1 MFYTLIHIKCI
12 HSRVLKT
19 HVYETA
25 VSSMDTRCPPEPVPV
40 TNYCLLLR
48 NGTMPPERFKE
59 WQLECRRHEQD
70 LEAWRQWQ
78 TRDKELKAE
87 ALDALLKSEAE
98 ALALRQEAAAKDAL
112 PGEEA
117 AAEEPVVNEAD
128 GPLQAGGTAARSKR
142 IRWSCRS
149 IKSTW
154 AIKGTWPIKST
165 ARRLVLC
172 GLAVKLIQAVHA
184 LAIRRMY

>member
-1 MFYTLIHIKCI
+1 
-12 HSRVLKT
+12 
-19 HVYETA
+19 
-25 VSSMDTRCPPEPVPV
+25 MDTPCPPVPV
-40 TNYCLLLR
+40 LR
-48 NGTMPPERFKE
+48 KGYAELNREFAQNIPQEVYDAWVEDFAAYNTAIRAIDT
-59 WQLECRRHEQD
+59 WHNSD
-70 LEAWRQWQ
+70 LELR
-78 TRDKELKAE
+78 LE
-87 ALDALLKSEAE
+87 AMAAS
-98 ALALRQEAAAKDAL
+98 LREKAAAKDAL

-165 ARRLVLC
+165 ARRLVLF

>member
-1 MFYTLIHIKCI
+1 M
-12 HSRVLKT
+12 
-19 HVYETA
+19 ET
-25 VSSMDTRCPPEPVPV
+25 DCPPVPV
-40 TNYCLLLR
+40 LRKNYAELNLEFGQNIPQEVYDAWVEDFMAYNTAIRALDTWHNSNLELR
-48 NGTMPPERFKE
+48 
-59 WQLECRRHEQD
+59 
-70 LEAWRQWQ
+70 LEAMAASLR
-78 TRDKELKAE
+78 EE
-87 ALDALLKSEAE
+87 AAAKDALPGEEAAAKDALLKSEAE
-98 ALALRQEAAAKDAL
+98 AMAASLREEAAAKDAL

-165 ARRLVLC
+165 ARRLVLF

>member
-1 MFYTLIHIKCI
+1 M
-12 HSRVLKT
+12 
-19 HVYETA
+19 ET
-25 VSSMDTRCPPEPVPV
+25 DCPPVPV
-40 TNYCLLLR
+40 LRKNYAEL
-48 NGTMPPERFKE
+48 N
-59 WQLECRRHEQD
+59 LEFGQNIPQEVYDAWVEDFMAYNTAIRALDTWHNSD
-70 LEAWRQWQ
+70 LELR
-78 TRDKELKAE
+78 LE
-87 ALDALLKSEAE
+87 AMAASLREEAAAKDALLKSEAE
-98 ALALRQEAAAKDAL
+98 AMAASLREEAAAKDAL

-165 ARRLVLC
+165 ARRLVLF